1 MNNTEPSNTQKLTI
15 VIPSFNEAENLI
27 SLLPEIMEFSKS
39 NNIKVILTDD
49 GSTDSTPAVAGKYT
63 DNQLFRYIRHKKN
76 RGYGAALK
84 TGISETDTEYVITF
98 DADCQH
104 NPADVKKLL
113 EVIISNDADLVIGS
127 RHEKYKFGI
136 LKRFGKF
143 IIRLLSKILIQ
154 NRIQDLNAGMKMM
167 KTELAKKYIK
177 ICPDTFAFSDV
188 ITLVFVSEKN
198 VVLEEN
204 ISVNIRKDGKS
215 KVNFNTAMETVM
227 EIINI
232 AIMFNPMKIF
242 LPVSFIFT
250 LFGIIWSLYIVMQG
264 KGISVG
270 GSLLI
275 VLGILSFLI
284 GLMAEQLSNIKKR
297 MM

>member
-1 MNNTEPSNTQKLTI
+1 LESKQSEPKQELTI
-15 VIPSFNEAENLI
+15 VIPSYNEAENLYT
-27 SLLPEIMEFSKS
+27 LLPEILSFSE
-39 NNIKVILTDD
+39 NNNFNIILADD
-49 GSTDSTPAVAGKYT
+49 GSADNTPEIAGKYI
-63 DNQLFRYIRHKKN
+63 DKRLFKYIRHKKN

-84 TGISETDTEYVITF
+84 AGITEAGTEYVVTF
-98 DADCQH
+98 DADGQH
-104 NPADVKKLL
+104 NPDDVIKLL
-113 EVIISNDADLVIGS
+113 GVMKSSDADLVIGS
-127 RHEKYKFGI
+127 RHEKYKFGFI
-136 LKRFGKF
+136 KRTGKF

-154 NRIQDLNAGMKMM
+154 NKIKDLNAGMKMM

-242 LPVSFIFT
+242 LPVSFVFTIF
-250 LFGIIWSLYIVMQG
+250 GVVWSIYIVMQG

>member
-1 MNNTEPSNTQKLTI
+1 VSSDKQILTI
-15 VIPSFNEAENLI
+15 VIPSYNEAENLI
-27 SLLPEIMEFSKS
+27 TVLPEILKFSEI

-49 GSTDSTPAVAGKYT
+49 GSSDNTHEIAAKYP
-63 DNQLFRYIRHKKN
+63 DKSLFRYIRHKRN

-84 TGISETDTEYVITF
+84 TGISETDTEYVVTF
-98 DADCQH
+98 DADGQH
-104 NPADVKKLL
+104 NPEDVKKLL
-113 EVIISNDADLVIGS
+113 DVMTLKDADLVIGS
-127 RHEKYKFGI
+127 RHEKYKFG
-136 LKRFGKF
+136 LFKRAGKF

-154 NRIQDLNAGMKMM
+154 NRIQDLNAGMKLM
-167 KTELAKKYIK
+167 KTELAKRYIK

-198 VVLEEN
+198 VVLEEK

-215 KVNFNTAMETVM
+215 KVSINTALETVM

-242 LPVSFIFT
+242 LPVSLLFT
-250 LFGIIWSLYIVMQG
+250 IFGIFWSLYIVMKG